1 MSNSAGKT
9 FKRSSVETRGQ
20 KKLLSPQ
27 NLKAMDDARTRLVAK
42 AGCLDRGLRSRRA
55 ARGVCQCEICAGV
68 CGVSSVGVGGP
79 GLAMRSK
86 AAQADSEYEVHWPHV
101 IRAARMPKVD
111 PTTASKN
118 MRAAGYDV
126 KWRAPRLKPAR
137 GEADE
142 KERKRVCNV
151 LRKLPVRYWL
161 EGPTSTWTTDSGTS
175 RAR

>member
-1 MSNSAGKT
+1 M
-9 FKRSSVETRGQ
+9 
-20 KKLLSPQ
+20 
-27 NLKAMDDARTRLVAK
+27 
-42 AGCLDRGLRSRRA
+42 
-55 ARGVCQCEICAGV
+55 

-79 GLAMRSK
+79 ALAIRSK

-101 IRAARMPKVD
+101 IRAARVPKVD

-118 MRAAGYDV
+118 MRAAVYDV

-161 EGPTSTWTTDSGTS
+161 EGVDVDLDNRQWDVPSSVKGRKFLKMRRVRCHLRAPGEGLKRGLTEPHPPQETSHEHRWFCEAV
-175 RAR
+175 RWYHRW